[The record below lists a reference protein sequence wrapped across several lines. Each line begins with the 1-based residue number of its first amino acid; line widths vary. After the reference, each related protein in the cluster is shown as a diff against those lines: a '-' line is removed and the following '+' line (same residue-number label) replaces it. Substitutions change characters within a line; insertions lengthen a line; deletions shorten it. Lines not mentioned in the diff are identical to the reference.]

1 MEEGFTPADLDHGF
15 FQMSRPSLK
24 HGVAYAF
31 ASLFFLVSLGLFAT
45 SLSIPDAPNRR
56 SRPCFGP
63 PPRRFGL
70 RGGSCPSRL

>member
-31 ASLFFLVSLGLFAT
+31 AALFFLVSLGLFAT
-45 SLSIPDAPNRR
+45 SLSDCNASGGNTRGLLC
-56 SRPCFGP
+56 RPHGP
-63 PPRRFGL
+63 THV
-70 RGGSCPSRL
+70 